1 MKVFSTFIYLF
12 ILLNGLAYF
21 IQRMEINSKEKELGT
36 IVLLLIL
43 QATDTNQ

>member
-1 MKVFSTFIYLF
+1 MKVFSTSIFF
-12 ILLNGLAYF
+12 FFFLNGLAYF
-21 IQRMEINSKEKELGT
+21 IQRMEINSEEKELGT